1 MGMIVVNEFL
11 TLDGVYQSPG
21 GIDEDLEG
29 GFAFGGWQAPFTDAA
44 SGDSIRAVI
53 DRTDALLL
61 GRKTFDIWNGYW
73 PHVAEDHPVGARFNA
88 VPKYVVS
95 TTLTDPAWAGTTVL
109 RDVSTV
115 TDLRERHDEV
125 HVWGSGDLLQSL
137 LADDLVDRLNLWL
150 YPLTLG
156 SGKRLFDSGTAPASL
171 RLVEPARSFD
181 EGAVAL
187 VYERAG
193 EVETRN
199 MDDER

>member
-21 GIDEDLEG
+21 GVDEDLEG
-29 GFAFGGWQAPFTDAA
+29 GFAFGGWQAPFGDAA

-61 GRKTFDIWNGYW
+61 GRKTFDIWNAYW
-73 PHVAEDHPVGARFNA
+73 PHVAEDHPIGARFNA

-95 TTLTDPAWAGTTVL
+95 STLTDPEWAGTTVL
-109 RDVSTV
+109 PDVSAV
-115 TDLRERHDEV
+115 ADLRDRHEEV

-137 LADDLVDRLNLWL
+137 LLPGLVDRLNLWI
-150 YPLTLG
+150 YPLMLG
-156 SGKRLFDSGTAPASL
+156 SGKRLFGSGTVPASL

-181 EGAVAL
+181 KGAVSL

-193 EVETRN
+193 EVVTRN
-199 MDDER
+199 ITD